1 MKIGIVG
8 LPLSGK
14 TELFEALTGAEGGP
28 GAVFSA
34 GNGQERRAV
43 VKVPDERLE
52 RLSSLF
58 SPKKTTPAAIEY
70 LDFDGL
76 QVAEEGRQG
85 FSNKFLGTARMAD
98 ALLVVIRAFTDE
110 RVSHALRSVDP
121 LRDLEAVETEFILS
135 DLGIIESRMERL
147 AKQARSQKNE
157 RHLRELRLLG
167 RCKAFLEEERPLR
180 EFSFEREDEFLVR
193 GYRFLTQKPLIVVV
207 NIDEGAISREAD
219 VLSRFADK
227 AAGVRTEVLCLSARL
242 EREIQQ
248 LSGEEASQFLRDF
261 GLSHSARARLI
272 ETSYRLLG
280 LISFFTVGEDEVKA
294 WTVPATTRAVQAAG
308 TIHSDIE
315 RGFIRAEV
323 VSYDDFIVRQSL
335 VKCRS
340 EGAVRLE
347 GKDYPVADGDVV
359 NFRFAV

>member
-14 TELFEALTGAEGGP
+14 TELFEALTGAGGGP
-28 GAVFSA
+28 DAALPA
-34 GNGQERRAV
+34 GNGRERRAV

-58 SPKKTTPAAIEY
+58 RPKKTTPAAIEY
-70 LDFDGL
+70 LDFAGL
-76 QVAEEGRQG
+76 LVSGEGRQG
-85 FSNKFLGTARMAD
+85 FSNQFLGTARAAD
-98 ALLVVIRAFTDE
+98 ALLVVVRAFTDE
-110 RVSHALRSVDP
+110 RVPHSLKSVDP
-121 LRDLEAVETEFILS
+121 VRDLKAVEAEFILS

-157 RHLRELRLLG
+157 RDLRELGLLE
-167 RCKAFLEEERPLR
+167 RCRAFLEEEKPLR
-180 EFSFEREDEFLVR
+180 EFAFGREDELLVR
-193 GYRFLTQKPLIVVV
+193 GFRFLTQKPLIVVV
-207 NIDEGAISREAD
+207 NIDEDAISVESEVRG
-219 VLSRFADK
+219 LFAGP
-227 AAGVRTEVLCLSARL
+227 ASGSGTEVLCLSARI

-248 LSGEEASQFLRDF
+248 LSGREASQFLRDF

-272 ETSYRLLG
+272 AVSYRLLG

-294 WTVPATTRAVQAAG
+294 WTIPAATRAVRAAG
-308 TIHSDIE
+308 TVHSDIE

-323 VSYDDFIVRQSL
+323 VSYDDFIVRESL
-335 VKCRS
+335 GKCRS
-340 EGAVRLE
+340 EGTVRLE

>member
-14 TELFEALTGAEGGP
+14 TELFEALTGAKGSP
-28 GAVFSA
+28 CAAFPA

-76 QVAEEGRQG
+76 QVSEEGRQG
-85 FSNKFLGTARMAD
+85 FSNKFLGTARTAD
-98 ALLVVIRAFTDE
+98 ALLVVVRAFTNE
-110 RVSHALRSVDP
+110 RVPHPLKSVDP
-121 LRDLEAVETEFILS
+121 VRDLEAVETEFILS
-135 DLGIIESRMERL
+135 DLAIIESRVERL
-147 AKQARSQKNE
+147 AKQVRSQKNE
-157 RHLRELRLLG
+157 RDLRELTLLE
-167 RCKAFLEEERPLR
+167 RCRAFLEEERPLR
-180 EFSFEREDEFLVR
+180 EFAFEREDEILVR
-193 GYRFLTQKPLIVVV
+193 GFRFLTQKRLIVVV
-207 NIDEGAISREAD
+207 NIDEGAISREAE
-219 VLSRFADK
+219 VRGLFADW
-227 AAGVRTEVLCLSARL
+227 ASGAGTEVLCLSARI

-248 LSGEEASQFLRDF
+248 LSGEEASQFLKDF
-261 GLSHSARARLI
+261 GISHSARARLI
-272 ETSYRLLG
+272 ATSYRLLG

-294 WTVPATTRAVQAAG
+294 WTVPAATRAVQAAG

-323 VSYDDFIVRQSL
+323 VSYDDFIVRKSL
-335 VKCRS
+335 VKCKS

-347 GKDYPVADGDVV
+347 GKDYPVSDGDVV

>member
-28 GAVFSA
+28 GAAFSV

-52 RLSSLF
+52 RLSSF
-58 SPKKTTPAAIEY
+58 FCPKKTTSAAIEY
-70 LDFDGL
+70 LDFSGL
-76 QVAEEGRQG
+76 QVSEEGRQG
-85 FSNKFLGTARMAD
+85 FSNQFLGTARTAD
-98 ALLVVIRAFTDE
+98 ALLVVVRAFTDE
-110 RVSHALRSVDP
+110 RVPHPLKTIDP
-121 LRDLEAVETEFILS
+121 VRDLKAVETEFVLS
-135 DLGIIESRMERL
+135 DLAIVESRLERL
-147 AKQARSQKNE
+147 AKQVKSQKNE
-157 RHLRELRLLG
+157 RDLRELRILE
-167 RCKAFLEEERPLR
+167 RCRAFLESEKPLR
-180 EFSFEREDEFLVR
+180 EFAFEREDELLVR
-193 GYRFLTQKPLIVVV
+193 GFRFLTQKPLIVVV
-207 NIDEGAISREAD
+207 NIDEGAISREAEVRD
-219 VLSRFADK
+219 LFAGRAK
-227 AAGVRTEVLCLSARL
+227 GSGTEVLCLSARI

-248 LSGEEASQFLRDF
+248 LSGEEASQFLKDF

-272 ETSYRLLG
+272 ATSYRLLG

-294 WTVPATTRAVQAAG
+294 WTVPAATRAVHAAG

-323 VSYDDFIVRQSL
+323 VSYDDFIVRESL
-335 VKCRS
+335 VKCKS
-340 EGAVRLE
+340 DGTVRLE
-347 GKDYPVADGDVV
+347 GKDYPVSDGDIV